1 MKKCDFCRFSNEDIK
16 CTVRD
21 SSFRSDYCEEAI
33 NKMVKI
39 MCNSIKTVNL
49 GNGRK

>member
-16 CTVRD
+16 CTISD
-21 SSFRSDYCEEAI
+21 SRFQPDYCEEAI
-33 NKMVKI
+33 NKMVKV

-49 GNGRK
+49 RNGRK